1 MIEDRL
7 EGIDYFLGT
16 QRLLHPQRGTDYL
29 PRSDMIW
36 LVEQAREAERLPGAQ
51 VTIGKLSHEIAQLRQ
66 GDEFSRMHAEMV
78 GLHRGFEVKEAE
90 IARLRELLGRLEWA
104 AGDYEHGNAP
114 CCPECL
120 WWKEHGHNPAGC
132 ELAKELHIHDQPT
145 RPE

>member
-1 MIEDRL
+1 MTEDRL

-51 VTIGKLSHEIAQLRQ
+51 VTIGKLSHEIA
-66 GDEFSRMHAEMV
+66 
-78 GLHRGFEVKEAE
+78 
-90 IARLRELLGRLEWA
+90 RLRELLGRLEWA
-104 AGDYEHGNAP
+104 GTYCGPAGREMA
-114 CCPECL
+114 CCPV
-120 WWKEHGHNPAGC
+120 C
-132 ELAKELHIHDQPT
+132 EVVADSDAVGQLPHRDCWLDKELHVHDQPT